1 MVARLTALLLYLVFS
16 LAILVQTGYGDFD
29 DFNLEDVLKETSSV
43 KQRWDH
49 ITTTTTRRPGTTRAP
64 SNPMELDGFDLE
76 DALYDQKK
84 SQVQEKEEVGQRRIS
99 KISWEAGDTNLRR
112 IKVELCIR
120 RIVLFCFVF
129 FHMDTTKEED
139 VGEENRT
146 VVCQGAAV
154 IRRGWKRK
162 KRYLTLFNDILVVS
176 SKLSMEQTIWWYF
189 FLQRSIREAK
199 KHNITELPMQIFT
212 EDIACCDTVCEYKTK
227 TNILCS

>member
-1 MVARLTALLLYLVFS
+1 
-16 LAILVQTGYGDFD
+16 
-29 DFNLEDVLKETSSV
+29 
-43 KQRWDH
+43 
-49 ITTTTTRRPGTTRAP
+49 
-64 SNPMELDGFDLE
+64 
-76 DALYDQKK
+76 
-84 SQVQEKEEVGQRRIS
+84 
-99 KISWEAGDTNLRR
+99 
-112 IKVELCIR
+112 
-120 RIVLFCFVF
+120 
-129 FHMDTTKEED
+129 MDTTKEED

-212 EDIACCDTVCEYKTK
+212 EDIACCDTPLYVTATNFNMVNDIISKLLPMIRKHNIEDYQLWFCPGPGKAPRVLQGHEYPHDIRMINIQKNFISRDLRNFTAFPSLPGVIMKYLNADIHGKFILKPRNSARSQQQKNMKEKTFK
-227 TNILCS
+227 KQRTSMTSQVGQGLCAPPGPSMHHPTS